1 MFFVFMFSI
10 SATQKDIYNDIF
22 INGNVAGWEGKGNM
36 SLSIVQYFS

>member
-22 INGNVAGWEGKGNM
+22 INGNVAGWEGEYVTEHCTI
-36 SLSIVQYFS
+36 L